1 MNASGEGITQPQPEI
16 HHILVN
22 RMERRQLLHDGIIE
36 SMQDEVFCL
45 AGYSLSQDI
54 AIQQNAARPIQT
66 FEDIVPEYY
75 RDFTDVFLE
84 EESQRLPKH
93 QSWDHTIDLEP
104 GAQTHWKVRTY
115 PMSPAEQVKMDKF
128 LDEHIEKGYLKP
140 SKSLMVSPVFFIRK
154 KDGGYHLVQDYR

>member
-1 MNASGEGITQPQPEI
+1 MNASGEEVTEPQPEI
-16 HHILVN
+16 HHISAN
-22 RMERRQLLHDGIIE
+22 RMEHRQLLCNGIIDP
-36 SMQDEVFCL
+36 MQDEVFCL

-54 AIQQNAARPIQT
+54 AIQQNAARPVQT

-75 RDFTDVFLE
+75 RDSTDVFSE
-84 EESQRLPKH
+84 EESQCLPWH
-93 QSWDHTIDLEP
+93 QPWDHTIDLEP

-140 SKSLMVSPVFFIRK
+140 SKSPMASPVFFI
-154 KDGGYHLVQDYR
+154 